1 MMQATRPF
9 GFAQSRLC
17 RYSVTFGATG
27 AGRSVLTNPL
37 LRGVSEMHRLKAANH
52 TLVTSSFTGS
62 EAATEWV
69 APLQFHPNRH
79 NRFSFHGYCH
89 FIFRRS
95 RNSVY
100 GLKELESSAQFNST
114 PQPALPSALRPLR
127 TRSWSG
133 ARPRSRLRCSAQET
147 VPRIVRVN
155 VESGDRVTRI
165 IASWDGTLARACARA
180 WNIECGNG
188 AFRSA

>member
-52 TLVTSSFTGS
+52 TLVTSSCTLS

-114 PQPALPSALRPLR
+114 PQPAIASAVRPFPKAAL
-127 TRSWSG
+127 SWG
-133 ARPRSRLRCSAQET
+133 EAGSRLRCSAQET
-147 VPRIVRVN
+147 VPRIV
-155 VESGDRVTRI
+155 
-165 IASWDGTLARACARA
+165 
-180 WNIECGNG
+180 
-188 AFRSA
+188 